1 MVPRESNRLPK
12 LDLEIPGK
20 WKMNAEQRNKFFLL
34 CCSTPEP
41 THKSTNR
48 LSLGE
53 GIGEKKGWKMGAKSD
68 HDASL
73 SVFRHFNCINAAF
86 PITHPVFREGYP
98 DEIRVFARSSFKE
111 SVVGKEE

>member
-1 MVPRESNRLPK
+1 MGAIQSRFVLFGTAGDISTFHKDKDPRMVPRESNRLPK

-53 GIGEKKGWKMGAKSD
+53 GMGEKKRLENGSEKATMMPPC
-68 HDASL
+68 L
-73 SVFRHFNCINAAF
+73 F
-86 PITHPVFREGYP
+86 
-98 DEIRVFARSSFKE
+98 FATLTA
-111 SVVGKEE
+111 